1 MAEQSDTKAMNNTG
15 KFITFEGIEGAGKS
29 TQISRLKQYLEDRNI
44 ECVTTREPGGTDVS
58 EVIRE
63 ILLDKSLPAMHSD
76 TELLLMFAAR
86 AEHLHKKI
94 LPALQQRQWVLCDRF
109 TDASYAY
116 QGYGRGIDLQ
126 HLAILEQWV
135 QGDMRPDHVLIFD
148 LPVEAGLARAGKR
161 GDSDRFEEEDI
172 AFFTRVREGYLQRAE
187 VYPDRYDVIDGSQT
201 EASVWRAVEKIAAGW
216 ING

>member
-1 MAEQSDTKAMNNTG
+1 MRANLG

-44 ECVTTREPGGTDVS
+44 DSLMTREPGGTDVS

-63 ILLDKSLPAMHSD
+63 VLLDKTLPAMHSD

-86 AEHLHKKI
+86 AEHLQKKI
-94 LPALQQRQWVLCDRF
+94 LPALKQRQWVLCDRF

-148 LPVEAGLARAGKR
+148 LPVETGLARAGKR
-161 GDSDRFEEEDI
+161 GDSDRFEQEDV
-172 AFFTRVREGYLQRAE
+172 AFFTRVREGYLERAE
-187 VYPDRYDVIDGSQT
+187 TCPNAYHVIDASQP
-201 EASVWRAVEKIAAGW
+201 EDLVWRAVEKIVAGW
-216 ING
+216 IDA